1 MKSQSRISA
10 SGVGSVFTDLVKL
23 NSLGIIGTTF
33 LGIGFVV
40 QVLTNTD
47 IFSMIAFSLVIGL
60 HILLFIITTLMAT
73 IYYKRKVGFYSG
85 LMKISGYC
93 RMKKN
98 SELLDNEIQNKTLK
112 LLIQLSNENSYEYL
126 NKFLYKLN

>member
-73 IYYKRKVGFYSG
+73 IYYKERLASTQG
-85 LMKISGYC
+85 L
-93 RMKKN
+93 
-98 SELLDNEIQNKTLK
+98 
-112 LLIQLSNENSYEYL
+112 
-126 NKFLYKLN
+126 